1 MPGEGVA
8 DESSPSGTRGP
19 AAPRGRKGVRAMSAF
34 AGRRTPGGE
43 TVARGIVSLAASQ
56 AVFILCG
63 YAFYVYLARK
73 LGPADYGLFGFVFTV
88 LVWLELLT
96 CGARDV
102 LIRHLNAFPGSLPLV
117 RRPFLLAQASV
128 SLGFTTLAYL
138 AALPLAFT
146 HTRYGSLFFI
156 AFLDLPLMGI
166 YQLYVGYLN
175 AFRLYTRQA
184 VVVAVYSVAKAA
196 GIILFVQL
204 GHGVGGALFGNI
216 FSTILAFLAA
226 YAFFLP
232 AARPGHPTGDREP
245 TAPEAGARS
254 ALGAIVKSSF
264 IFVLVP
270 LFYNLLMSMD
280 IWVVNLVVGGE
291 AVGFYVA
298 ASTAAKS
305 VFFLFSAFYL
315 TLFPVAV
322 SSFRGEETG
331 KMQRIF
337 TLSFYIFFCIAF
349 PASLLLSLNAGEI
362 TRLVYGTA
370 YQRTGN
376 IISVLALAHFLLA
389 LNVYLLYLLF
399 ASARQRQAVRV
410 IASTIT
416 LGVAAIYLLT
426 AWKGDMGAACG
437 AALTTLAGT
446 ALSYHDL
453 RRGTGLS
460 WPMKR
465 LGESVLISLCCFL
478 PLAFLPKSEVDFIP
492 LSLLFSLIYYLALRR
507 RGFLEDFTRL
517 IRWSTWARR

>member
-1 MPGEGVA
+1 
-8 DESSPSGTRGP
+8 
-19 AAPRGRKGVRAMSAF
+19 MSRS
-34 AGRRTPGGE
+34 AGRRAPGAE
-43 TVARGIVSLAASQ
+43 SVARGIVSLAASQ
-56 AVFILCG
+56 VVFILCG
-63 YAFYVYLARK
+63 YIFYVYLARK

-117 RRPFLLAQASV
+117 RRPFLLAQAYM
-128 SLGFTTLAYL
+128 SLGFTALAYL

-156 AFLDLPLMGI
+156 AFLDLPLMGV

-184 VVVAVYSVAKAA
+184 VAVAVYSVAKAA

-204 GHGVGGALFGNI
+204 GYGVGGALFGNI

-226 YAFFLP
+226 YVFFLP
-232 AARPGHPTGDREP
+232 AGKRVYSAGDAGP
-245 TAPEAGARS
+245 PAPEAGARP
-254 ALGAIVKSSF
+254 ALSTIVRSSF
-264 IFVLVP
+264 LFVLVP

-322 SSFRGEETG
+322 SSFRGEDTG

-337 TLSFYIFFCIAF
+337 TLSSYIFFCIAF
-349 PASLLLSLNAGEI
+349 PASLLLSLNAGEV
-362 TRLVYGTA
+362 TMLVYGAA

-376 IISVLALAHFLLA
+376 IIRVLALAHFLLA

-399 ASARQRQAVRV
+399 ASGRQRQAVRV
-410 IASTIT
+410 IVLTIT

-426 AWKGDMGAACG
+426 AWKGQTGAACG

-465 LGESVLISLCCFL
+465 ICGNVLLSLLCFL
-478 PLAFLPKSEVDFIP
+478 PLAFLPKSEANFIP
-492 LSLLFSLIYYLALRR
+492 LSLLFSLIYYLALRHM
-507 RGFLEDFTRL
+507 GFLEDFTRVM
-517 IRWSTWARR
+517 RWGTRARR